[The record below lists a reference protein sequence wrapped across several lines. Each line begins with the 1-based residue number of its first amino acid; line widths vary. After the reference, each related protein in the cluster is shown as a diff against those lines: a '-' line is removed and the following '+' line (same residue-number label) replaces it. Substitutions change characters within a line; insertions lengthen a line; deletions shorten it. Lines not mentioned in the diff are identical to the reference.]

1 MKREFLIL
9 LICLTLL
16 FQSCSSGDVVSE
28 NETLNEVDTLSD
40 PHRSPEAIVQAFVEA
55 IIAGECDQAVS
66 YAQPIMFWLPREM
79 CVGQYYVSA
88 NIEDVIVK
96 EDTLYDRQKVT
107 LLGDFELRY
116 GVETDRV
123 TMYAEQIDGMWF
135 ACP

>member
-1 MKREFLIL
+1 MKRKSFIL
-9 LICLTLL
+9 LVCLTLL
-16 FQSCSSGDVVSE
+16 FQSCSSGNFVSE
-28 NETLNEVDTLSD
+28 DDTMSEVKTGSD
-40 PHRSPEAIVQAFVEA
+40 PHSSPEAVVRAFVEA

-66 YAQPIMFWLPREM
+66 YAQPVMVWLPREM

-123 TMYAEQIDGMWF
+123 TMYAEQIDGKWF

>member
-1 MKREFLIL
+1 MKRKSFIL

-16 FQSCSSGDVVSE
+16 FQSCSSGNFVSE
-28 NETLNEVDTLSD
+28 DDTMSEVKTGSD
-40 PHRSPEAIVQAFVEA
+40 PHSSPEAVVRAFVEA

-66 YAQPIMFWLPREM
+66 YAQPVMVWLPREM

-123 TMYAEQIDGMWF
+123 TMYAEQIDGKWF